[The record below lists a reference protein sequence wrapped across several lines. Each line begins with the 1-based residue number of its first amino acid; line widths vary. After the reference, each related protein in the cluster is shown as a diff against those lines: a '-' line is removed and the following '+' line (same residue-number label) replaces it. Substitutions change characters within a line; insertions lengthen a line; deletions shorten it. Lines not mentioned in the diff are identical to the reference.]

1 MVGIMT
7 FENDLTAWAIIGG
20 LSALYFVFLIII
32 SVSWHSERKI
42 LLQEIKDLRDRFMA
56 KDFHDYAVGRHI
68 MDKKPMTD
76 AEYVEQLYD
85 ITKEDKEQADRLPV
99 T

>member
-1 MVGIMT
+1 MIYDNMIVT
-7 FENDLTAWAIIGG
+7 WAMIGV
-20 LSALYFVFLIII
+20 LSALYFVFLIIM
-32 SVSWHSERKI
+32 SVSWHSERKA
-42 LLQEIKDLRDRFMA
+42 LLAEIKDLRDRFMA

>member
-1 MVGIMT
+1 M
-7 FENDLTAWAIIGG
+7 ENEQALLMWALIGG
-20 LSALYFVFLIII
+20 LSVLYFLIMILL
-32 SVSWHSERKI
+32 VTTWRAERKAH
-42 LLQEIKDLRDRFMA
+42 LAEIKDLRDRFMA